1 MEFSKLITER
11 RSCRKYTALTEEVPV
26 EEIIKDAQMAPSWKN
41 TQTARCYVSKE
52 LVRFLPEYNRDNTE
66 GCGTF
71 ILTTFVKGISG
82 NGTDD
87 KWGAYDL
94 GLHDAYL
101 ILAAKNRGF
110 DTLIMGMRDE
120 QGIREY
126 FHIPENEE
134 IMSVI
139 AVGKAGC
146 DMIFRE
152 RKPLSEVLKKV

>member
-1 MEFSKLITER
+1 MEFNELIIER
-11 RSCRKYTALTEEVPV
+11 RSCRKYAETSVDAPV
-26 EEIIKDAQMAPSWKN
+26 AEIIKEAQMAPSWKN
-41 TQTARCYVSKE
+41 SQTARCYVSKD
-52 LVRFLPEYNRDNTE
+52 LAKFLPEYNLGNTK
-66 GCGTF
+66 GCDTY

-82 NGTDD
+82 NGAND

-101 ILAAKNRGF
+101 ILAAKNHGY

-126 FHIPENEE
+126 FNIPEEEE

-139 AVGKAGC
+139 AIGKADC
-146 DMIFRE
+146 DLIFRE
-152 RKPLSEVLKKV
+152 RKPLSEVMKEI